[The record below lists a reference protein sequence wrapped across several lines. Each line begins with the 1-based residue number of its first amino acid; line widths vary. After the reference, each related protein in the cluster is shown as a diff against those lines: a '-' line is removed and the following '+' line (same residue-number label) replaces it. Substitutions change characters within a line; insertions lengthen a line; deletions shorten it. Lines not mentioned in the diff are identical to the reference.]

1 MAEKSPDT
9 TGADAGHDIAPQDA
23 HPTAAAGSHD
33 VQTSTAEHGD
43 TPGGSF
49 TPFNSETF
57 APQLV
62 WLVLTFTVLYVLM
75 SRLVLPRIGE
85 IIDERR
91 ERIQRD
97 LDTAERL
104 KADTDKAIANYEKAF
119 ADARGN
125 AGSIARETRE
135 KLDAKVAQRQ
145 AAADADNAA
154 NIAAAEKS
162 IQETRSKAL
171 ANVDNI
177 ATDVA
182 GAVIKQL
189 IDTDVSASD
198 IRAALPN
205 RAS

>member
-1 MAEKSPDT
+1 MAEKSHTTDADGAPD
-9 TGADAGHDIAPQDA
+9 AHDA
-23 HPTAAAGSHD
+23 HPATEAGAHD
-33 VQTSTAEHGD
+33 VHTSTGAHGD
-43 TPGGSF
+43 THGASF
-49 TPFNSETF
+49 PPFNAETF

-62 WLVLTFTVLYVLM
+62 WLVLTFTILYVLM

-104 KADTDKAIANYEKAF
+104 KTDTDKAIAEYEKAF
-119 ADARGN
+119 ADARTN

-135 KLDAKVAQRQ
+135 KLDAKVAQKQ

-154 NIAAAEKS
+154 QIAAAEKS
-162 IQETRSKAL
+162 IQETRTKAL
-171 ANVDNI
+171 SNVDEI

-189 IDTDVSASD
+189 IDSDVSASD
-198 IRAALPN
+198 IRAALSS

>member
-1 MAEKSPDT
+1 MAEQSNT
-9 TGADAGHDIAPQDA
+9 TGADAGPGEAQTEA
-23 HPTAAAGSHD
+23 HPAVAAGTGD
-33 VQTSTAEHGD
+33 VHTSTAAHGD
-43 TPGGSF
+43 AQGSSF
-49 TPFNSETF
+49 PPFNSETF

-62 WLVLTFTVLYVLM
+62 WLVLTFTILYVLM

-104 KADTDKAIANYEKAF
+104 KSETDKAIANYEKAF

-125 AGSIARETRE
+125 AGAIARETRE
-135 KLDAKVAQRQ
+135 KLDEKVAKRQ

-162 IQETRSKAL
+162 IQATRTKAL
-171 ANVDNI
+171 ASVDEI
-177 ATDVA
+177 AADVA

-189 IDTDVSASD
+189 IDTNVSASE

-205 RAS
+205 RPS

>member
-1 MAEKSPDT
+1 MAEKSHT
-9 TGADAGHDIAPQDA
+9 TGTAGAQGAQDPHSA
-23 HPTAAAGSHD
+23 AAAGAHD
-33 VQTSTAEHGD
+33 VTTSTGARGD
-43 TPGGSF
+43 AHGGSTF
-49 TPFNSETF
+49 PPFNSETF

-62 WLVLTFTVLYVLM
+62 WLVLTFTLLYVLM

-104 KADTDKAIANYEKAF
+104 KTDTDKAIANYEKAF
-119 ADARGN
+119 ADARAN

-135 KLDAKVAQRQ
+135 KLDQKVSARQ
-145 AAADADNAA
+145 AAADADNSAQ
-154 NIAAAEKS
+154 IAAAEKS

-171 ANVDNI
+171 ANVNEI
-177 ATDVA
+177 AAEVA

-189 IDTDVSASD
+189 INTDVPASD
-198 IRAALPN
+198 IRAALPG